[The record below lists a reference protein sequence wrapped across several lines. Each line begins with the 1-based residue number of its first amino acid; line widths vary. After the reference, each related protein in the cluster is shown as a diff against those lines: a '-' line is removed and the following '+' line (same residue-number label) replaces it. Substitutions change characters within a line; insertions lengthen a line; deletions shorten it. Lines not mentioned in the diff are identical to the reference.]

1 MLENIAS
8 VNLTELIE
16 KKSTP
21 AQLRVIQE
29 VAKVINEGLTL
40 NDALQL
46 SRITKSIWDKW
57 TEEIPEIEQFIHV
70 QRLEFKRSLLKVLK
84 DQAITNSDV
93 KIAMSLLMSAF
104 PQEYNPAIQK
114 ETEKRKPIDSEKDS
128 MVSIFQ
134 QIQQEASGPINKE
147 QNSISSGSINP
158 DERISLALKD
168 ILA

>member
-29 VAKVINEGLTL
+29 VAKVVNEGLTL

-46 SRITKSIWDKW
+46 SRITKAIWEKW
-57 TEEIPEIEQFIHV
+57 VEDIPEIEQFIHV
-70 QRLEFKRSLLKVLK
+70 QRLEYKRKLLKVLYT
-84 DQAITNSDV
+84 QATENSDF
-93 KIAMSLLMSAF
+93 KIAQSLLMSAF
-104 PQEYNPAIQK
+104 PQEYNPSVQK
-114 ETEKRKPIDSEKDS
+114 EAEKRKPVDAEENS
-128 MVSIFQ
+128 MLSIFQ
-134 QIQQEASGPINKE
+134 EIQKSYAGPIDPNQENKATT
-147 QNSISSGSINP
+147 NP
-158 DERISLALKD
+158 EERISLSLKD